1 MFHHRIVHLQA
12 YSKRKD
18 FFWLLC
24 RVVILVAF
32 NFPSSYVDGVCSRWQ
47 SWYLCSWLLLL
58 GVIFTHVPLKCSVVI
73 WCCTGLCCC
82 SAGVFPILCFD
93 FSFVKNAS
101 KNFTFRINLKKSYT
115 GQNM

>member
-32 NFPSSYVDGVCSRWQ
+32 IFPSSYVDGVLGIHAPGYC
-47 SWYLCSWLLLL
+47 YLELFLL
-58 GVIFTHVPLKCSVVI
+58 
-73 WCCTGLCCC
+73 
-82 SAGVFPILCFD
+82 
-93 FSFVKNAS
+93 
-101 KNFTFRINLKKSYT
+101 TFL
-115 GQNM
+115 